1 MKKIEY
7 CNALKVN
14 REVPALRRTLSKIVH
29 SVRNFVPKY
38 AQFVMLEGFPSVVF
52 DVFFC
57 RKGELPLRFLFS
69 LPKIKEVIKMTLQIC
84 ILIVIVIIVF
94 LLIVSILILS
104 HKKSSNKT
112 TIDLDFFKLFKIHVE
127 HSSKK

>member
-1 MKKIEY
+1 
-7 CNALKVN
+7 
-14 REVPALRRTLSKIVH
+14 
-29 SVRNFVPKY
+29 
-38 AQFVMLEGFPSVVF
+38 
-52 DVFFC
+52 
-57 RKGELPLRFLFS
+57 
-69 LPKIKEVIKMTLQIC
+69 MTLQIC
-84 ILIVIVIIVF
+84 ALIVIVVIVF